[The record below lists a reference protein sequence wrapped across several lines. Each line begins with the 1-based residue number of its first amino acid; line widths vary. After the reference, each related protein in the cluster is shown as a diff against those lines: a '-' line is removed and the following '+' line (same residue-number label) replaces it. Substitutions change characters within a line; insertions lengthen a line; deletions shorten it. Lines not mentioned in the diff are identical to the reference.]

1 MERTGLGAVEPVVIH
16 AASGITGAVAASGGE
31 VSRVLVKILVV
42 EDDPRIARFVRRGLE
57 AEGYAVD
64 VADHGEDGL
73 EACRSNGYTVV
84 ILDRMLPGMDGKTIC
99 ATLRRERY
107 PGMILMLTAKDAVTD
122 KIEGLDAG
130 ADEYLT
136 KPFAFDELLAR
147 IRALLRRSQHGAP
160 DPVLQFGP
168 LVLDPATRK
177 ARRGERTIVL
187 TLREYTLL
195 SYLMENAGRV
205 LSRTRILNHVWGYN
219 FDPESKVVDVYIR
232 YLRQKI
238 DDGEDV
244 ALIRTVR
251 GFGYT
256 ISTD

>member
-1 MERTGLGAVEPVVIH
+1 M
-16 AASGITGAVAASGGE
+16 
-31 VSRVLVKILVV
+31 KILVV
-42 EDDPRIARFVRRGLE
+42 EDDPRIARFVQRGLA

-73 EACRSNGYTVV
+73 EACRSNDYAVV
-84 ILDRMLPGMDGKTIC
+84 ILDRMLPGMDGMAIC
-99 ATLRRERY
+99 AQLRRERY
-107 PGMILMLTAKDAVTD
+107 GGMVLMLTAKDSLQD
-122 KIEGLDAG
+122 KIEGLDTG

-147 IRALLRRSQHGAP
+147 IRALLRRSQSGAAE
-160 DPVLQFGP
+160 PVLQVGP

-177 ARRGERTIVL
+177 ARRDDRAIVL

-205 LSRTRILNHVWGYN
+205 LSRTRILNHVWGYS

-238 DDGEDV
+238 DEGEAQ
-244 ALIRTVR
+244 ALIKTVR

-256 ISTD
+256 ISAD